1 MKERRKDQ
9 KILVVDD
16 VVENIDILIGML
28 KSSYKMVAARN
39 GEKALKLV
47 GSKNPPDL
55 ILLDI
60 MMPEMDGYEV
70 CEKLKADETT
80 KNIPVI
86 FLTALSEEKNESRG
100 LQLGA
105 VDYITKPFSPELVRA
120 RIKNQ
125 IELKR
130 HRDNL
135 EGLVAER
142 TAQLKRANQ
151 KLKISSLD
159 TIHRLSRAAE
169 YKDLDTGA
177 HIQRMGQ
184 YAVALARKLGLN
196 DKIVDA
202 IQYAVPMHDV
212 GKIGVPDRILLKPG
226 KLTGAEFE
234 IMKQHTIIGAKIL
247 VDSDA
252 GFIRLAEVVALTH
265 HEKWDG
271 SGYPNNLKNAEIP
284 LAGCITAV
292 SDVFDA
298 LTSKRPYKEPFSID
312 KSFNIIEAGRGG
324 HFRPDIVDAF
334 LEIKAEI
341 VSIKE
346 KYQDKEESLIFQVEG
361 IAA

>member
-1 MKERRKDQ
+1 MNERSKDQ

-16 VVENIDILIGML
+16 VAENIDILIGML
-28 KSSYKMVAARN
+28 KSNYKMVAARN
-39 GEKALKLV
+39 GEKALKLAS
-47 GSKNPPDL
+47 SKSPPDL

-100 LQLGA
+100 LGLGA

-135 EGLVAER
+135 EDLVEER
-142 TAQLKRANQ
+142 TARLKEAGE
-151 KLKISSLD
+151 KIKASSLD
-159 TIHRLSRAAE
+159 TIYCLSRAAE
-169 YKDLDTGA
+169 YKDEDTGT
-177 HIQRMGQ
+177 HIKRMGH
-184 YAVALARKLGLN
+184 YAAALAREFEF
-196 DKIVDA
+196 DA
-202 IQYAVPMHDV
+202 AMVESIFYAVPMHDV
-212 GKIGVPDRILLKPG
+212 GKIGIPDRILLKPG
-226 KLTGAEFE
+226 KLTTKEFE
-234 IMKQHTIIGAKIL
+234 IMKQHTLIGARIL
-247 VDSDA
+247 ENSDA
-252 GFIRLAEVVALTH
+252 GYIRLAETIALTH

-271 SGYPNNLKNAEIP
+271 SGYPNSLKGSDIP
-284 LAGCITAV
+284 LEGCITAV

-298 LTSKRPYKEPFSID
+298 LTSRRPYKEPFPFE
-312 KSFNIIEAGRGG
+312 KSLDIIKEGRESHFHPEVVDVFFNIVEEILSIRSKNEDEA
-324 HFRPDIVDAF
+324 
-334 LEIKAEI
+334 
-341 VSIKE
+341 
-346 KYQDKEESLIFQVEG
+346 QSLLLQMEG

>member
-1 MKERRKDQ
+1 MKNGSKDQ

-16 VVENIDILIGML
+16 VAENIDILIGTL

-39 GEKALKLV
+39 GEKALKLA

-70 CEKLKADETT
+70 CEALKADEITQ
-80 KNIPVI
+80 NIPVI

-100 LQLGA
+100 LRLGA
-105 VDYITKPFSPELVRA
+105 VDYITKPFSPELVKA
-120 RIKNQ
+120 RIRNQ

-135 EGLVAER
+135 EGLVEER
-142 TAQLKRANQ
+142 TAQVKLANQ

-159 TIHRLSRAAE
+159 TIHRLSKAAE
-169 YKDLDTGA
+169 YKDQDTGT

-184 YAVALARKLGLN
+184 YAVVLARKLGLD
-196 DKIVDA
+196 DKIVDS

-226 KLTGAEFE
+226 KLTAEEFE
-234 IMKQHTIIGAKIL
+234 IMKQHTLIGAKIL

-252 GFIRLAEVVALTH
+252 GFIKLAEIVALTH

-271 SGYPNNLKNAEIP
+271 SGYPNNLKGSEIP

-298 LTSKRPYKEPFSID
+298 LTSRRPYKEPFSID
-312 KSFNIIEAGRGG
+312 KSFNIIEEGRGD
-324 HFRPDIVDAF
+324 HFRPDVVDAF
-334 LEIKAEI
+334 LEIRSEI

-346 KYQDKEESLIFQVEG
+346 KYQDQEESLLFQVEG